1 MTVPVL
7 IVTSAPG
14 IGEVVRRTLVE
25 SGRYEVVLS
34 TNTIQ
39 GIRQA
44 REVPFALAILDV
56 DLEKDPSGVSLPKL
70 GQYLRDTNP
79 EIHLVVLSASSD
91 PYDPEIKALAPE
103 GIITTPLYPSSI
115 LRTADRVAGAQVAS
129 FDSQAP
135 SPDSNALPENNSPQL
150 GPPIWLQDVTRAA
163 QYLTRLSL
171 ETASQAALIVYEKR
185 LWAYAGELPQPAA
198 EELAETVVHYWA
210 RNGESDLARFVR
222 LDSDGGEYMLYA
234 TSLGSGM
241 VLALVFGV
249 ETPFSKIRSQVVNL
263 ARLLASTPAPDT
275 AAVPEGGDQMPVR
288 NSVGGKMVEKK
299 HTEVEEQP
307 LYEDVP
313 SPDPELW
320 AEEPFP
326 VPPVKMREEDWIS
339 EYPEAHLRT
348 PANEAST
355 PKHSEN
361 GPAAQGRFTEA
372 PTHPRTPGSAVSVM
386 KSLEMK
392 LISVGTY
399 SLTYGILLIPR
410 LPDHHLLGDLA
421 ERLPG
426 WVSQLCVAF
435 AWQLEHL
442 SVRPDYLQWNASAA
456 PEVPPAQLVR
466 NIRKHTSQRIFNEFP
481 VLSRENPSGDFW
493 AAGFLLVTGSQPLP
507 GELVRDFI
515 RQTRQEQG
523 ISRPVSMQ
531 IR

>member
-44 REVPFALAILDV
+44 REFPFALAILDV

-115 LRTADRVAGAQVAS
+115 LRTADRVVGAQAAS
-129 FDSQAP
+129 FDSQDP
-135 SPDSNALPENNSPQL
+135 SPDSMTLPESRSPQD
-150 GPPIWLQDVTRAA
+150 GPPAWLQDVTRAA

-275 AAVPEGGDQMPVR
+275 GAVSEGGAQTPIQ
-288 NSVGGKMVEKK
+288 NSLGGKMVENK
-299 HTEVEEQP
+299 HTEVEERP

-313 SPDPELW
+313 SPDPEPW
-320 AEEPFP
+320 EEEPILVSP
-326 VPPVKMREEDWIS
+326 GKMRKENWTSDYTET
-339 EYPEAHLRT
+339 HLRT
-348 PANEAST
+348 PANEART
-355 PKHSEN
+355 PEHSESR
-361 GPAAQGRFTEA
+361 PEVQGRFPDA
-372 PTHPRTPGSAVSVM
+372 PAPRMPGSAASVV

-392 LISVGTY
+392 SISTRAY

-410 LPDHHLLGDLA
+410 LPDHHLVGDLA
-421 ERLPG
+421 EQLPG

-435 AWQLEHL
+435 AWRLEHI

-456 PEVPPAQLVR
+456 PEIPPAQLVR

-493 AAGFLLVTGSQPLP
+493 AAGFLLVTGIQPPP

-523 ISRPVSMQ
+523 IFKPVSTQ

>member
-1 MTVPVL
+1 
-7 IVTSAPG
+7 VTSAPG

-39 GIRQA
+39 GLRQA

-56 DLEKDPSGVSLPKL
+56 DLENDPSGVSLPKL
-70 GQYLRDTNP
+70 GQYLRDSNP

-91 PYDPEIKALAPE
+91 PYDPEIKPLAPE

-115 LRTADRVAGAQVAS
+115 LRTADRVVGAQAAS
-129 FDSQAP
+129 FDSQTP
-135 SPDSNALPENNSPQL
+135 SPESIPLPDSRSSQV
-150 GPPIWLQDVTRAA
+150 GPPVWLQDVTRAA

-249 ETPFSKIRSQVVNL
+249 ETPFTKIRSQVVNL
-263 ARLLASTPAPDT
+263 ARLLASTPGAEL
-275 AAVPEGGDQMPVR
+275 EGGDQIPIR
-288 NSVGGKMVEKK
+288 NSPGGRMVDHKL
-299 HTEVEEQP
+299 TELEERP

-320 AEEPFP
+320 GEEPIL
-326 VPPVKMREEDWIS
+326 VPPFKMREEDWIS
-339 EYPEAHLRT
+339 EYPDAQLRT
-348 PANEAST
+348 PANEART
-355 PKHSEN
+355 PEHSKSET
-361 GPAAQGRFTEA
+361 AAQGKFSDTPA
-372 PTHPRTPGSAVSVM
+372 HPYTPGSAASGM

-392 LISVGTY
+392 AISTGAY

-435 AWQLEHL
+435 AWRLEHI

-456 PEVPPAQLVR
+456 PEIPPAQLVR
-466 NIRKHTSQRIFNEFP
+466 IIRKHTSQRIFNEFP

-493 AAGFLLVTGSQPLP
+493 AAGFLLVTGVQPP
-507 GELVRDFI
+507 AGELVRNFI

-523 ISRPVSMQ
+523 IYRPVSPQ

>member
-34 TNTIQ
+34 TNTIP

-115 LRTADRVAGAQVAS
+115 LRTADRVVGAQAAG
-129 FDSQAP
+129 FDSQDP
-135 SPDSNALPENNSPQL
+135 SPDSTTLPESRSPQD
-150 GPPIWLQDVTRAA
+150 GPPAWLQDVTRAA

-222 LDSDGGEYMLYA
+222 LESDGGEYMLYA
-234 TSLGSGM
+234 TSLGRGM

-275 AAVPEGGDQMPVR
+275 AAVPEGGAQTPVR
-288 NSVGGKMVEKK
+288 NSLGGKMVANQ
-299 HTEVEEQP
+299 HTEVEERP
-307 LYEDVP
+307 LYENVP
-313 SPDPELW
+313 SPDPEPW
-320 AEEPFP
+320 EEEPLL
-326 VPPVKMREEDWIS
+326 VSPVKMRKENWIS
-339 EYPEAHLRT
+339 DYSETHLRT
-348 PANEAST
+348 PANEART
-355 PKHSEN
+355 PEHSAR
-361 GPAAQGRFTEA
+361 GPAAEGRFPDA
-372 PTHPRTPGSAVSVM
+372 PAYPRKPGAAASVM
-386 KSLEMK
+386 KSSEMK
-392 LISVGTY
+392 SISAGAY

-410 LPDHHLLGDLA
+410 LPDHHLVGDLA

-435 AWQLEHL
+435 AWRLEHISL
-442 SVRPDYLQWNASAA
+442 RPGYLQWNASAA
-456 PEVPPAQLVR
+456 PEIPPAQLVR

-493 AAGFLLVTGSQPLP
+493 AAGFLLVTGFQPPP

-515 RQTRQEQG
+515 RQTRLEQG
-523 ISRPVSMQ
+523 IFKPVSTQ